1 MIENYLLE
9 ELVTVAA
16 NTPRPLIVLSSL
28 KDSNIK
34 IIDN

>member
-1 MIENYLLE
+1 MIE

-16 NTPRPLIVLSSL
+16 NTPGPLIVLSSL